1 MIKER
6 RWMLAR
12 PRQGHLLRGRA
23 MRTPLVGVARRG
35 RRSCPPDKEVDREGL
50 HVEVTPC
57 WGSQGA
63 GPAIGRLN
71 TRLAG

>member
-1 MIKER
+1 
-6 RWMLAR
+6 MLAS
-12 PRQGHLLRGRA
+12 PRQSHLLRGRA
-23 MRTPLVGVARRG
+23 VRTPRMGVVRRG

-50 HVEVTPC
+50 HVEVTPG

-71 TRLAG
+71 SRLAG